1 MQNSILQYLEDSS
14 KKYKDKIAIRDES
27 EEVTYENLK
36 EFSMRIGSSISYEIL
51 NEPVAVIM
59 KKSAACVV
67 TFFGIAYSG
76 NYYVPMDCEMPLE
89 RIQKIL
95 EVLKPK
101 IICTDNSNYEK
112 IKSLSFDGKILLYE
126 KAILSDIDERRLKS
140 FENIDCNPLYIM
152 FTSGST
158 GTPKG
163 VVVSHRSVID
173 YTEWACETFN
183 IRESDVIG
191 NQAPFF
197 FDNSIFDIYCGI
209 RCGCTIDIIP
219 KLLFTFPLKLIEY
232 MNKRK
237 ISIILWVPSVLCI
250 VADLKTFERVIP
262 MYLNKVLFC
271 GEAMP
276 NKQLN
281 IWRNAKP
288 GTLFANLYGPTEIT
302 DVCTYYIV
310 NRKFEDYEPL
320 PIGRPCKN
328 TEVLVLNEKEER
340 VKGGEI
346 GELCVKGTSLAL
358 GYYNNL
364 EETKKAFI
372 QNPLNNN
379 YPELIYKTGDLVK
392 YNELGE
398 LIFVCRKDYQ
408 IKHMGYR
415 IELGDIEINALLI
428 KEINTCVCLYD
439 NEKKKI
445 VMVYSGKELQ
455 KNYIKEELLKRI
467 AAYMIPNRIIY
478 TEKFEYN
485 KNFKISRKKMH
496 EIYVA
501 NR

>member
-51 NEPVAVIM
+51 NQPVAVIM

-67 TFFGIAYSG
+67 TFLGVAYSG

-95 EVLKPK
+95 EVLNPK

-126 KAILSDIDERRLKS
+126 EAILSDIDERRLKS

-197 FDNSIFDIYCGI
+197 FDNSIFDICCGI

-237 ISIILWVPSVLCI
+237 ISIIFWVPSVLCI

-271 GEAMP
+271 GEVMP

-288 GTLFANLYGPTEIT
+288 DTLFANLYGPTEIT

-310 NRKFEDYEPL
+310 NREFEDYEPL

-340 VKGGEI
+340 E
-346 GELCVKGTSLAL
+346 
-358 GYYNNL
+358 
-364 EETKKAFI
+364 
-372 QNPLNNN
+372 
-379 YPELIYKTGDLVK
+379 
-392 YNELGE
+392 
-398 LIFVCRKDYQ
+398 
-408 IKHMGYR
+408 
-415 IELGDIEINALLI
+415 
-428 KEINTCVCLYD
+428 
-439 NEKKKI
+439 
-445 VMVYSGKELQ
+445 
-455 KNYIKEELLKRI
+455 
-467 AAYMIPNRIIY
+467 
-478 TEKFEYN
+478 
-485 KNFKISRKKMH
+485 
-496 EIYVA
+496 
-501 NR
+501 